1 MGSPNTLKGTQVRHI
16 LIIFSILL
24 LGCVKNQTSTE
35 FVQGT
40 EFLYQYETSSGLIF
54 KSFGDGKV
62 QPKYKGEI
70 TNGKPNGFGVLTYP
84 YGEKSVVGVWKN
96 GKEWYTKHAKKDGTL
111 IGKFENGEWIVSWGV
126 LYMGYR
132 NGKVGYYTEKWE
144 GVVSKGNQDV
154 AKYEG
159 DIRNGKPNGQGTVTL
174 SDGGKYEGDIRN
186 GESNGQGTYTYPRGG
201 KYVGVFK
208 NGNRN
213 GHGTYTFPDGRKY
226 VGESKDG
233 QWDGQ
238 GTITY
243 PDGRKYVGEFKDE
256 EFHGKGTLTR
266 PDGGKY
272 VGEFKN
278 GKIHGQGTYTFE
290 KGKYE
295 GFKYVGEWKDGTQQG
310 QGTDSL
316 PDGSNYV
323 GEWKDGERW
332 NGTLYD
338 KEGKI
343 IGKYINGWFDQ

>member
-1 MGSPNTLKGTQVRHI
+1 MKH
-16 LIIFSILL
+16 LL
-24 LGCVKNQTSTE
+24 LILSFLLLSSPVIGQSSKYESVSQCVIQTMKERELTGNKMFE
-35 FVQGT
+35 MVK
-40 EFLYQYETSSGLIF
+40 EECERIL
-54 KSFGDGKV
+54 GKV
-62 QPKYKGEI
+62 ETGVKKRQKGVLFFREGNSGFGLYEDGDEKKDRWYVGEI
-70 TNGKPNGFGVLTYP
+70 
-84 YGEKSVVGVWKN
+84 
-96 GKEWYTKHAKKDGTL
+96 
-111 IGKFENGEWIVSWGV
+111 ENGE
-126 LYMGYR
+126 
-132 NGKVGYYTEKWE
+132 
-144 GVVSKGNQDV
+144 
-154 AKYEG
+154 
-159 DIRNGKPNGQGTVTL
+159 PNGQGT
-174 SDGGKYEGDIRN
+174 
-186 GESNGQGTYTYPRGG
+186 
-201 KYVGVFK
+201 
-208 NGNRN
+208 
-213 GHGTYTFPDGRKY
+213 HTFPDGRKY

-343 IGKYINGWFDQ
+343 IGKFMNGWFDQ

>member
-1 MGSPNTLKGTQVRHI
+1 MKHLLI
-16 LIIFSILL
+16 LLISILL
-24 LGCVKNQTSTE
+24 LSSPLFGQETGV
-35 FVQGT
+35 
-40 EFLYQYETSSGLIF
+40 LYQHESSSGI
-54 KSFGDGKV
+54 KWKTFGNGKV
-62 QPKYKGEI
+62 QPKYEGEI
-70 TNGKPNGFGVLTYP
+70 KNGDMWFILHGLGVITFP
-84 YGEKSVVGVWKN
+84 FDGKSIIGEWKN
-96 GKEWYTKHAKKDGTL
+96 GKEWNTKHKNKDGKI
-111 IGKFENGEWIVSWGV
+111 IGKFEDGEWILKWGV
-126 LYMGYR
+126 LYFGFR

-159 DIRNGKPNGQGTVTL
+159 DIRNGKPNGQGT
-174 SDGGKYEGDIRN
+174 
-186 GESNGQGTYTYPRGG
+186 
-201 KYVGVFK
+201 
-208 NGNRN
+208 
-213 GHGTYTFPDGRKY
+213 HTFPDGRKY
-226 VGESKDG
+226 VGESKNG

-338 KEGKI
+338 KEEKI
-343 IGKYINGWFDQ
+343 IGKFMNGWFDQ

>member
-1 MGSPNTLKGTQVRHI
+1 VRHI

-159 DIRNGKPNGQGTVTL
+159 DIRNGKPNGQGT
-174 SDGGKYEGDIRN
+174 
-186 GESNGQGTYTYPRGG
+186 
-201 KYVGVFK
+201 
-208 NGNRN
+208 
-213 GHGTYTFPDGRKY
+213 HTFPDGRKY

-243 PDGRKYVGEFKDE
+243 
-256 EFHGKGTLTR
+256 

-343 IGKYINGWFDQ
+343 IGKFMNGWFDQ